1 MNHNNNIK
9 SIRINQL
16 IFILISYI
24 IGSILIRFT
33 ESYLNNLSFVRTFY
47 IIFFIY
53 LFQLLIQGIKFKN
66 ICLKLNNTNDKKTV
80 LYKKYLFINFIVFMS
95 FGLIILGLSLIGLF
109 FSPIKYLIMVVMI
122 IVLTFLYFMYNI
134 RLFRLA
140 DIRFNKYKIE
150 YIKNQIKVLWKLLL
164 INLIFI
170 IINVYLVNFAYYLG
184 GIIFVF
190 IVLLDFILTEI
201 NIGCLSIGL

>member
-184 GIIFVF
+184 G
-190 IVLLDFILTEI
+190 LYLYL
-201 NIGCLSIGL
+201 

>member
-80 LYKKYLFINFIVFMS
+80 LYKKYLLINFIVFMS

-109 FSPIKYLIMVVMI
+109 FSSIKYLIMVVMI

-170 IINVYLVNFAYYLG
+170 IINVYLINFAYYLG
-184 GIIFVF
+184 GFIFVF
-190 IVLLDFILTEI
+190 IVLLDFIITEF
-201 NIGCLSIGL
+201 NMNCLSTDL